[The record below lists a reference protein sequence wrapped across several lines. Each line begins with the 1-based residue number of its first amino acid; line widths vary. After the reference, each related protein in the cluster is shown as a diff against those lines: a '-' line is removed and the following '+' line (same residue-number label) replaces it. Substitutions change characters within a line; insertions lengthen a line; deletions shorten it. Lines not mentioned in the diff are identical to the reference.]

1 MAENLPI
8 SGLPT
13 ASILNG
19 TEALPIVQSGTTK
32 QATTQDLLNNVQYI
46 QFDTTPSVTGQAGRM
61 WWNEDKGT
69 ANIRLKGNN
78 VTLQVGQELITQV
91 YNASGAD
98 FLEAN
103 YPVVYISGSSNG
115 DPKAFLAQSNDIA
128 TCVDTLGVV
137 TETIASGS
145 TGYVT
150 TYGLVNDIDTS
161 MFTSGDTL
169 YLSSTTPGGLTNVR
183 PGAPNVEIIMGTV
196 TVANPTG
203 SIYVNIRPGY
213 SYPQYIEAFNTG
225 SVSGSAN
232 TEIRIPLTTTNFSN
246 GISIVDNTKI
256 TVSRPGV
263 YSANIEVQLDKV
275 GTAPSDE
282 ILTFWL
288 KKGGNNVANSSTNIV
303 LPGNQSTADTALSKL
318 YYVELLAGEYIEFA
332 FSVPDADIILTS
344 TGTQTSPTRPAAP
357 SVCVYVSKIA

>member
-13 ASILNG
+13 ASTLTG
-19 TEALPIVQSGTTK
+19 TEALPVVQSGTTK
-32 QATTQDLLNNVQYI
+32 QTTTQDLLNNIQYL

-78 VTLQVGQELITQV
+78 VTLQVGQELVTQV
-91 YNASGAD
+91 YNDSGTD

-115 DPKAFLAQSNDIA
+115 DPKAFLAQSNTLA
-128 TCVDTLGVV
+128 TCVDTLGIV
-137 TETIASGS
+137 TETIATGS

-161 MFTSGDTL
+161 MFTAGDTL
-169 YLSSTTPGGLTNVR
+169 YLSPTTPGGLTNVR
-183 PGAPNVEIIMGTV
+183 PGAPNLEIIMGTV
-196 TVANPTG
+196 TVADPTG

-213 SYPQYIEAFNTG
+213 AFPQYLEAINTG
-225 SVSGSAN
+225 SVSGSAD
-232 TEIRIPLTTTNFSN
+232 TEILIPYTTTTFNN
-246 GISIVDNTKI
+246 GISVVDNTKI

-263 YSANIEVQLDKV
+263 YSACLTAQLNKV

-288 KKGGNNVANSSTNIV
+288 KKGGTNVAFSATNIV
-303 LPGNQSTADTALSKL
+303 LPGNQNTADAAFSKIH
-318 YYVELLAGEYIEFA
+318 YVELLAGEYIEFA
-332 FSVPDADIILTS
+332 FSVPDTDMILSS
-344 TGTQTSPTRPAAP
+344 TGTQTVPTRPAAP
-357 SVCVYVSKIA
+357 SVSVYVSKIA